1 MSRYLLRAATLAAGA
16 SFAAASLAACG
27 GARTVSI
34 PGVGSMKATHSGEVI
49 TSGGHSLAATTRIP
63 SNFPS
68 SVPIPSHTRIIEALT
83 GTNAPGS
90 RGGGGGGGAGGSVS
104 FDLTLAVPGPPA
116 AAAAAYTSR
125 LESAGFTLSS
135 SGGSGPEA
143 VVLAHSP
150 SWGVNAIFS
159 ASSPGGAGG
168 EGLRAGECELTLD
181 VVPAGSGS

>member
-16 SFAAASLAACG
+16 SFAAASLAAYG
-27 GARTVSI
+27 GTHTVSI

-90 RGGGGGGGAGGSVS
+90 RGGGGGGSVS